1 MMALLLCAAPAL
13 LLSPAAV
20 KALFMA
26 PAAARMA
33 PAMQFHHA
41 VDTRRHVQPLLDRGG
56 SQSHVTN
63 SRHGLNAY
71 STFSGQIAATK
82 ATPITQEDIQRLQ
95 QDVAEVE
102 GLLQQLVE
110 ARHAEEAAF
119 KEQVARDDMT
129 GDRYDAMLAAHH
141 QQRLD
146 HATEYNAAG
155 AQRELRMRKVEL
167 ATALFAAEQEA
178 LARQAS
184 EEAAELRLQAE
195 RKAREEAAR
204 DANQIRQQFLA
215 L

>member
-1 MMALLLCAAPAL
+1 LCGAGAAPVAGRREGIVHGAGCRADGAGDAI
-13 LLSPAAV
+13 SPRGRHE
-20 KALFMA
+20 A
-26 PAAARMA
+26 PC
-33 PAMQFHHA
+33 PASAGQ
-41 VDTRRHVQPLLDRGG
+41 RRLPI
-56 SQSHVTN
+56 HVTN